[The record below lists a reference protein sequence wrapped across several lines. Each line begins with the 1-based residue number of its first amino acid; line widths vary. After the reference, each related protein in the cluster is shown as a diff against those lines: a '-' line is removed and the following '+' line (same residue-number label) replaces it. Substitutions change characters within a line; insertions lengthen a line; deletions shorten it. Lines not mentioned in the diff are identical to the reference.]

1 MEYHSDGIPTA
12 TDALMSDLEKP
23 ALGRREWHR
32 VAIDMPAVLS
42 SGRKRFAGRLV
53 DISVGGALFAPERE
67 RLRFPGP
74 CLLRLP
80 IAAPSADHTIIRAI
94 VVRAGAG
101 RFGLRWT
108 QRIPAHA
115 LIKLA
120 LPLER

>member
-1 MEYHSDGIPTA
+1 
-12 TDALMSDLEKP
+12 MSDLGRP

-32 VAIDMPAVLS
+32 IATDMAVVLS

-53 DISVGGALFAPERE
+53 DISVGGALFEPERE
-67 RLRFPGP
+67 RLRFRGP

-80 IAAPSADHTIIRAI
+80 VAAPSADHTTIGAV
-94 VVRAGAG
+94 VVRAAAG

-108 QRIPAHA
+108 QRFPAHA

-120 LPLER
+120 LPLDR

>member
-1 MEYHSDGIPTA
+1 M
-12 TDALMSDLEKP
+12 TDLARA

-32 VAIDMPAVLS
+32 IPTDLPAVLS
-42 SGRKRFAGRLV
+42 SGMKRFAGRLV
-53 DISVGGALFAPERE
+53 DISVGGALFEPDRE
-67 RLRFPGP
+67 RLRFRGP

-80 IAAPSADHTIIRAI
+80 IATASADHTTVRAA
-94 VVRAGAG
+94 VVRSAAG

-120 LPLER
+120 LPLDR